1 MRFWVFMLFCNL
13 IIPLLMIIAG
23 GLMWKRCPKE
33 INRIIGYRTKRSMK
47 NIDTWK
53 FAHAVCG
60 TLLLIMGLIIVV
72 PSGVVMIPFFNGTY
86 ETIGIASLIVVI
98 VQIITLVISAIP
110 TEIALKRTFDDDGTR
125 R

>member
-13 IIPLLMIIAG
+13 IVPLIMIIAG
-23 GLMWKRCPKE
+23 GLMWKHCPKE
-33 INRIIGYRTKRSMK
+33 INGLIGYRTKRSMK
-47 NIDTWK
+47 NDDTWK
-53 FAHAVCG
+53 FAHSFCG
-60 TLLLIMGLIIVV
+60 KLWWIMGLIIVV

-98 VQIITLVISAIP
+98 VQLIALVMSIIP
-110 TEIALKRTFDDDGTR
+110 TEMALKKTFDDDGTR